1 MKIMTVIRLTASMNI
16 NEDNSYVD
24 YDDIGYNNTDKEN
37 DTLYIIYCSTYLIL
51 IELIYMVY
59 PNCWFTMHH

>member
-24 YDDIGYNNTDKEN
+24 YDDISYNNTDKEN
-37 DTLYIIYCSTYLIL
+37 DYITVMILYISYIAVLI
-51 IELIYMVY
+51 
-59 PNCWFTMHH
+59 